1 MSMTIQEL
9 DGFHSYA
16 RQRVQESEGNISLDE
31 LVLEWMDVPH
41 RDDIN
46 ASIRRG
52 LEDIE
57 AGKGRPAREFL
68 EELRQRYS
76 STDS

>member
-1 MSMTIQEL
+1 MTIQEL
-9 DGFHSYA
+9 DNFHAYA
-16 RQRVQESEGNISLDE
+16 RQRVQESEGRLSLDE
-31 LVLEWMDVPH
+31 LVLEWMDVPQ
-41 RDDIN
+41 RDEID

-52 LEDIE
+52 LKDIE
-57 AGKGRPAREFL
+57 AGQGRPAREFL